1 MMILVALYRAT
12 THKKTSAFAEVCCG
26 FLSFCGEDEIR
37 TRGTLIRYVGLA
49 NRWFQP
55 LTHLS
60 VLPFYPKGC
69 ANIGRF
75 LELTKFRSKKFAPSD
90 FPAHRT
96 ARYARQQPS
105 SPPERRSSVP
115 KQQRYPRSKL
125 AENHSLG
132 IKKIDF
138 YRKTI
143 KKVHLSENLSI
154 FAHTEITNNRVNH
167 LTTELDK
174 QMNHN
179 YYKGGGAPWP

>member
-1 MMILVALYRAT
+1 MILVALYRVT
-12 THKKTSAFAEVCCG
+12 TKKTSAFAEVCYG
-26 FLSFCGEDEIR
+26 FLSFGGEDEIR

-90 FPAHRT
+90 FPTHRT
-96 ARYARQQPS
+96 TRYARQQPS

-132 IKKIDF
+132 IKKIEF

-143 KKVHLSENLSI
+143 KKVRFSGFFTI
-154 FAHTEITNNRVNH
+154 FVHI
-167 LTTELDK
+167 
-174 QMNHN
+174 
-179 YYKGGGAPWP
+179 

>member
-12 THKKTSAFAEVCCG
+12 TQKKPPHKQRFVSG
-26 FLSFCGEDEIR
+26 FFLFGGEDEIR

-115 KQQRYPRSKL
+115 KQQRYPRPKL

-132 IKKIDF
+132 IKKIEF

-143 KKVHLSENLSI
+143 KKVRFSGFFTI
-154 FAHTEITNNRVNH
+154 FVRI
-167 LTTELDK
+167 
-174 QMNHN
+174 
-179 YYKGGGAPWP
+179 